1 MVWNRSGMPAKAIGV
16 RERLPSVAG
25 AYSTIYDRRPLPEA
39 VRHHMI
45 TRIRVNLTDDRV
57 EEL

>member
-1 MVWNRSGMPAKAIGV
+1 MRTRAKQKF
-16 RERLPSVAG
+16 VAETTAPG